1 MTCLC
6 RVMVLTTCLQ
16 VKAVLSYCPVHL
28 NSISH
33 LGKYYICIY
42 IHLRYV
48 DSAVLNGTKSQ
59 MK

>member
-6 RVMVLTTCLQ
+6 RMMVLNTCLQ

-33 LGKYYICIY
+33 LGKDYICIY

-48 DSAVLNGTKSQ
+48 DSGVLNGTKSQ

>member
-1 MTCLC
+1 M
-6 RVMVLTTCLQ
+6 MILTICLQ
-16 VKAVLSYCPVHL
+16 VKAVLSYCPLHMD
-28 NSISH
+28 SISH
-33 LGKYYICIY
+33 LGKDYMY